1 MDLSVQELEELKAHL
16 MATDEEFKSIATEHA
31 KFKKRVTEIEANPH
45 PSDEEVLEEARLK
58 KLKLTLKDKMLEIMH
73 QYRETHAV

>member
-16 MATDEEFKSIATEHA
+16 MATDEEFRSIATQHA
-31 KFKKRVTEIEANPH
+31 EYKKRVAAIEANPH
-45 PSDEEVLEEARLK
+45 PSDEEVLEESRLK

-73 QYRETHAV
+73 QYRETHAA

>member
-16 MATDEEFKSIATEHA
+16 MATDEDFKSIATEHA
-31 KFKKRVTEIEANPH
+31 KFKKRVAEIEANPH